1 MVLNRRTK
9 FEQRF
14 EQFIGNLLRVGVIFA
29 TVLVLTGGILYL
41 IHHRTEVP
49 DYQFFRGEPAEF
61 RTPSGVKTSI
71 LSGLSMFEPRDY
83 STRTTAT
90 DCYSSYESGFFFVS
104 LCATKRL
111 YLYHCDSNCTGWA
124 DLQSHGINGFYCIIN
139 TLPFP
144 QIYASGGDTD
154 ADKNCLR

>member
-71 LSGLSMFEPRDY
+71 LSGLSGRN
-83 STRTTAT
+83 RGIIQLGLLLLIAT
-90 DCYSSYESGFFFVS
+90 PVVRVVFSLLAFV
-104 LCATKRL
+104 RL
-111 YLYHCDSNCTGWA
+111 KNYT
-124 DLQSHGINGFYCIIN
+124 IN
-139 TLPFP
+139 
-144 QIYASGGDTD
+144 
-154 ADKNCLR
+154 